1 MFLTAAAA
9 AVAVAVGHAHQASG
23 TAVTDWS
30 TTYTDKSVL
39 FVASVAPGILR
50 VGTFPRI
57 EPLFSTPSA
66 HMLWPLV

>member
-1 MFLTAAAA
+1 
-9 AVAVAVGHAHQASG
+9 VAVAVGHAHQASG